1 MKQRA
6 TAFFCS
12 ECGNEFAKW
21 MGKCPAC
28 SAWNSLVEAPVEPTP
43 KKGAKAAPS
52 GASSGGTIGYEPP
65 VKLSSIRLA
74 EETRFPTG
82 FDELDR
88 VLGGGAVAG
97 SLCLIAGEPGIGK
110 STLLMQVCG
119 SLAKRHTVL
128 YNSGEESARQ
138 LRLRGE
144 RLGAGD
150 LLVLAQTE
158 LEGVLEAARNAD
170 ILVVDS
176 IQTMRRNDLASAPG
190 SVAQVRECA
199 MSLMRLAKENG
210 VTVFLVGHINKEG
223 AIAGP
228 KVLEH
233 MVDCVLYFEGDKQ
246 LRVLRAEKN
255 RFGSTHEIGVFE
267 MADEGLREVPSP
279 SETLLAGR
287 PLNVSGTCVA
297 CVMEGSRPVLAEI
310 QALVTP
316 TPFPSPR
323 RTVSGLEYNR
333 AMLLLAVLEK
343 RAGLYVGNQDVYLN
357 VVGGLRMG
365 EPAADLPALLALVS
379 SHKDNPLPG
388 DLVAFGEV
396 GLAGELRSVP
406 FIERRLS
413 EACRLGFRT
422 AVIPAQGTKNLIIPD
437 GMHVARVKTLREAC
451 GAGFRG

>member
-6 TAFFCS
+6 TVFFCA

-28 SAWNSLVEAPVEPTP
+28 GAWNSLTEAPAEPAA
-43 KKGAKAAPS
+43 KKGRAVSPSAAPS
-52 GASSGGTIGYEPP
+52 ANTEPP
-65 VKLSSIRLA
+65 VRLSTIRLA
-74 EETRFPTG
+74 EETRFATG

-119 SLAKRHTVL
+119 ALAKRHTVL

-158 LEGVLEAARNAD
+158 LGGVLDAAREAD

-176 IQTMRRNDLASAPG
+176 IQTMRRGDIASAPG
-190 SVAQVRECA
+190 SVAQVRECT
-199 MSLMRLAKENG
+199 MSLMRLAKEEG

-287 PLNVSGTCVA
+287 PLNVSGSCVA
-297 CVMEGSRPVLAEI
+297 CVMEGSRPVLAEV

-323 RTVSGLEYNR
+323 RTVAGLEYNR

-343 RAGLYVGNQDVYLN
+343 RAGLYAGNQDVYIN
-357 VVGGLRMG
+357 VVGGLRMS
-365 EPAADLPALLALVS
+365 ETAADLPALLALVS
-379 SHKDNPLPG
+379 SHKDVPLPG
-388 DLVAFGEV
+388 DLIAFGEV

-413 EACRLGFRT
+413 EAYRLGFLT
-422 AVIPAQGTKNLIIPD
+422 AVIPAQGTKNIIAPE
-437 GMHVARVKTLREAC
+437 GMRVSRVKTLKEAC
-451 GAGFRG
+451 AAAFGR